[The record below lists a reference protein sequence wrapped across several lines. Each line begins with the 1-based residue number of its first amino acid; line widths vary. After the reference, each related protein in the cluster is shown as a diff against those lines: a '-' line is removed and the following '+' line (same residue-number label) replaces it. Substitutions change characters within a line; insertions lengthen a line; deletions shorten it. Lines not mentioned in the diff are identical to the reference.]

1 MATPA
6 DTLIPEQFAPAQTA
20 LDGPLKTTY
29 PGGGHGRLKAVDR
42 DVADMATKEIL
53 GDYWPGIQIY
63 YPPVKYAPAL
73 GIYEDLEQAAQR
85 FKKHA
90 WGTTSHTLLFDLED
104 GCRQK
109 ELSRELLRRELPNMP
124 RRKEVQ
130 IAVRIN
136 PFRTEEY
143 DKDLRMI
150 RDLADHLD
158 VVMLAKAGEAYGAP
172 EIRDLSAV
180 LVSLNHNLTIQP
192 IIEHPK
198 SLKIAPD
205 LMQYSTV
212 KHVVFGIHDF
222 SKAMGIQITPRGW
235 TDELRFYLN
244 DIMFEARIAGKGV
257 IGGVE
262 TLIGQ
267 NNMPEHIVEQHDVRR
282 WLDLHGDDES
292 RVVYRHACEEASNGL
307 TGKQVIHPSH
317 IHPCKVAYTPSPSDI
332 KTKIAILKAAIEAD
346 ALLGGAIKFNGEML
360 DPPMFGK
367 ALQTLLRAHALHA
380 LSDEDTTFAIE
391 VLHKLPAQVVRE
403 NWPYGVIL

>member
-1 MATPA
+1 MNAVAHPPSAPPA
-6 DTLIPEQFAPAQTA
+6 APAE
-20 LDGPLKTTY
+20 
-29 PGGGHGRLKAVDR
+29 RSAVD
-42 DVADMATKEIL
+42 IL

-63 YPPVKYAPAL
+63 YPPVKYAPSL

-85 FKKHA
+85 FRKHG
-90 WGTTSHTLLFDLED
+90 WNTTAHTLLFDLED

-109 ELSRELLRRELPNMP
+109 EMSRELLRRELPKLP

-130 IAVRIN
+130 VAVRIN

-143 DKDLRMI
+143 EKDLQLV
-150 RDLADHLD
+150 RDLAPHFD
-158 VVMLAKAGEAYGAP
+158 VVMLAKAGEAYGSP

-180 LVSLNHNLTIQP
+180 LVGLNHRITIQP

-222 SKAMGIQITPRGW
+222 SKAMGIQITPRHW
-235 TDELRFYLN
+235 TEELKFYLH
-244 DIMFEARIAGKGV
+244 DILFEARIAGKGV
-257 IGGVE
+257 IGAVE

-267 NNMPEHIVEQHDVRR
+267 SAMPEDFVEPDDVRR
-282 WLDLHGDDES
+282 WLDLHGDEES
-292 RVVYRHACEEASNGL
+292 RVVYNHALEEASLGL
-307 TGKQVIHPSH
+307 SGKQVIHPSH
-317 IHPCKVAYTPSPSDI
+317 IHPCKVAFTPSPSEI
-332 KTKIAILKAAIEAD
+332 KTKIAILEAAIEAD
-346 ALLGGAIKFNGEML
+346 ALLGGAIKFRGEML

-380 LSDEDTTFAIE
+380 LSAEDTDFAIE
-391 VLHKLPAQVVRE
+391 VLRKLPAQVVRE

>member
-1 MATPA
+1 MNAPLASSRLTP
-6 DTLIPEQFAPAQTA
+6 DRESA
-20 LDGPLKTTY
+20 LL
-29 PGGGHGRLKAVDR
+29 
-42 DVADMATKEIL
+42 L

-63 YPPVKYAPAL
+63 YPPVKYAPSL

-90 WGTTSHTLLFDLED
+90 CNTTAHTLLFDLED

-109 ELSRELLRRELPNMP
+109 EMSRELLRRELPGLA
-124 RRKEVQ
+124 RKKQVQ

-143 DKDLRMI
+143 EKDLQLV
-150 RDLADHLD
+150 RDLAGCFD
-158 VVMLAKAGEAYGAP
+158 VVMLAKAGEAYGSP

-180 LVSLNHNLTIQP
+180 LVGLNGNITIQP

-205 LMQYSTV
+205 LMQYNTV

-222 SKAMGIQITPRGW
+222 SKAMGIHITPRHW
-235 TDELRFYLN
+235 IEELQFYLH
-244 DIMFEARIAGKGV
+244 DILFEARIAGKGV
-257 IGGVE
+257 IGAVE

-267 NNMPEHIVEQHDVRR
+267 ATMPETVVESDDVRR
-282 WLDLHGDDES
+282 WLDLHGDEES
-292 RVVYRHACEEASNGL
+292 RVVYNHALAEATMGL
-307 TGKQVIHPSH
+307 SGKQVIHPSH
-317 IHPCKVAYTPSPSDI
+317 IHPCKVAFTPSPSEI
-332 KTKIAILKAAIEAD
+332 KTKMAILAAAIEAD

-380 LSDEDTTFAIE
+380 LSDADTAFAID
-391 VLHKLPAQVVRE
+391 VLKRLPAQVVRE